1 MYKLLLVDDE
11 ADVREGVIQEIDW
24 QKAGFEVVGTAEN
37 GNEAL
42 ELIEKFLPDVVVTD
56 IKMPFMDGLQLSEMV
71 RKQYPTTK
79 IIILTGFDEFEYAQ
93 KAIKLYID
101 EYVLKPFSA
110 QDLLQAIG
118 KVKAK
123 ISAEMAEK
131 ENVQALQEHYRKSLP
146 VLREVFLASL
156 ISQVSPE
163 GEIREK
169 ASNYQIDLDGKS
181 YLIATVSM
189 DHPGEDAGLSQTK
202 EQELLAFAIKN
213 IAEEVINRHNRAI
226 VFIHLNRIVLLIIHD
241 HEEQEAVLAQTL
253 PALEEIR
260 LSVEK
265 YLRQTITVGVGT
277 VRSDLGEI
285 PYSYEDASSA
295 LDYRLILGNNR
306 VIFIDDVE
314 KPSVVDQLRFD
325 ELQEQELIR
334 CLKVGT
340 LTELKEIVDRLCKA
354 IADAHVSIKD
364 CQIYL
369 LEIMTTI
376 LKVAK
381 SANLDVDEVVG
392 GSFHP
397 FAEINKF
404 HTLQEVK
411 SWIIAVCSKIMN
423 SIANDRQSSYKHLVE
438 KAIAYTK
445 EHFHESDISINKVC
459 NHLHIST
466 GYFSSIFKKETKMT
480 FVSYLMQIRM
490 EAAKEYLR
498 TTDLKAFEIAEKVGY
513 ADPNYFSFSFRKMF
527 GISPKEYKTSS
538 RGV

>member
-1 MYKLLLVDDE
+1 MFKLLLADDE

-24 QKAGFEVVGTAEN
+24 QKEGFEVVGTAEN

-42 ELIEKFLPDVVVTD
+42 ELIEKFMPDVVVTD
-56 IKMPFMDGLQLSEMV
+56 IKMPFMDGLQLSETV

-93 KAIKLYID
+93 KAIKLHID

-110 QDLLQAIG
+110 QDLLQAIE

-123 ISAEMAEK
+123 IADEIAEK

-156 ISQVSPE
+156 INQVSAE
-163 GEIREK
+163 HDIREK
-169 ASNYQIDLDGKS
+169 AGNYQLDLDGKQ
-181 YLIATVSM
+181 YLIATASM
-189 DHPGEDAGLSQTK
+189 DHPGDDARLSQPK
-202 EQELLAFAIKN
+202 EKELLLFAMKN
-213 IAEEVINRHNRAI
+213 IAEEVMNRHNRAI
-226 VFIHLNRIVLLIIHD
+226 VFIHHDRLVLLIVCG
-241 HEEQEAVLAQTL
+241 HEQREAMLAPAL
-253 PALEEIR
+253 SALEEIR
-260 LSVEK
+260 HSVEK
-265 YLRQTITVGVGT
+265 YLRQTMTVGVGT
-277 VRSDLGEI
+277 VRSDLTEI
-285 PYSYEDASSA
+285 PYSYDDSVSA
-295 LDYRLILGNNR
+295 LDYRFILGNNR
-306 VIFIDDVE
+306 IILIDDVE
-314 KPSVVDQLRFD
+314 ERSAVDHLRFD
-325 ELQEQELIR
+325 ELKEHALIR

-340 LTELKEIVDRLCKA
+340 LSELKEIVEDLCKQ

-369 LEIMTTI
+369 LEILTTI

-381 SANLDVDEVVG
+381 SANLDVDELLG
-392 GSFHP
+392 GSFHL

-404 HTLQEVK
+404 HTLQEAQT
-411 SWIIAVCSKIMN
+411 WIIAVCSKIMN
-423 SIANDRQSSYKHLVE
+423 SIANDRQSSYKYLVE
-438 KAIAYTK
+438 KAIAYTR

-527 GISPKEYKTSS
+527 GISPKEYKNSS
-538 RGV
+538 REV